1 MGGTCDMFAR
11 VGEGRT
17 RGRMSLDQH
26 VTDASKAAS
35 LDRGRVQAPSHALVS
50 SGVAAVVAAASGMR
64 DCAERLSGELNVPCV
79 DAAHAAS
86 LADELVLWWDGAGLA
101 LRRSELVLRADFS
114 DLASRIKPANLARE
128 LLVRA
133 AKLKDASRLGRAPVV
148 VDATAGLGTDSFL
161 LAAAGWEVHLFE
173 SDPVIAAL
181 LIDACERARQDPH
194 LADIAARMHPVSGD
208 SIAALPALRGTVDV
222 VYLDPM
228 FPERTKSAAVKKKF
242 QLLHLLERPCTN
254 QEELLSAA
262 LAAAPRKVV
271 VKRPIKGPYLAGVT
285 PSHSL
290 KGKAV
295 RFDCIVPL
303 QPHRA

>member
-1 MGGTCDMFAR
+1 MNHNAA
-11 VGEGRT
+11 
-17 RGRMSLDQH
+17 
-26 VTDASKAAS
+26 DASVVVAPERALIQAS
-35 LDRGRVQAPSHALVS
+35 PYASAP
-50 SGVAAVVAAASGMR
+50 SGVASVVTAASSTR
-64 DCAERLSGELNVPCV
+64 DRAEKLACELGVPCV
-79 DAAHAAS
+79 DAADAAP
-86 LADELVLWWDGAGLA
+86 LADELVLWWDDAGLA

-114 DLASRIKPANLARE
+114 DLTKRIKPANLGRE
-128 LLVRA
+128 LIVRA
-133 AKLKDASRLGRAPVV
+133 AKLKDAARLGRAPVV
-148 VDATAGLGTDSFL
+148 ADATAGLGTDSFL

-271 VKRPIKGPYLAGVT
+271 VKRPIKGPHLAGVT
-285 PSHSL
+285 PSHTL

-295 RFDCIVPL
+295 RFDCIVPP

>member
-1 MGGTCDMFAR
+1 MNHNAA
-11 VGEGRT
+11 
-17 RGRMSLDQH
+17 
-26 VTDASKAAS
+26 DASVVVAPERALIQAS
-35 LDRGRVQAPSHALVS
+35 PYASAP
-50 SGVAAVVAAASGMR
+50 SGVAAVVTAASSTR
-64 DCAERLSGELNVPCV
+64 DRAEKLACELGVPCV
-79 DAAHAAS
+79 DAADAAP
-86 LADELVLWWDGAGLA
+86 LADELVLWWDDAGLA
-101 LRRSELVLRADFS
+101 LRRSELMLRADFS
-114 DLASRIKPANLARE
+114 DLTKRIKPANLGRE
-128 LLVRA
+128 LIVRA
-133 AKLKDASRLGRAPVV
+133 AKLKDAAHLGRAPVV
-148 VDATAGLGTDSFL
+148 ADATAGLGTDSFL

-208 SIAALPALRGTVDV
+208 SIVVLPTLRGAVDV

-242 QLLHLLERPCTN
+242 QLLHLLERPCAN

-262 LAAAPRKVV
+262 LAAEPRKVV

-295 RFDCIVPL
+295 RFDCIVPP
-303 QPHRA
+303 QQHRA

>member
-1 MGGTCDMFAR
+1 MNHNAA
-11 VGEGRT
+11 
-17 RGRMSLDQH
+17 
-26 VTDASKAAS
+26 DASVVVAPERALIQAS
-35 LDRGRVQAPSHALVS
+35 PYASAP
-50 SGVAAVVAAASGMR
+50 SGVAAVVTAASSTR
-64 DCAERLSGELNVPCV
+64 DRAEKLAAELGVPCV
-79 DAAHAAS
+79 DAADAAPFT
-86 LADELVLWWDGAGLA
+86 DELVLWWDGAGLA

-114 DLASRIKPANLARE
+114 DLANRIKPANLARE

-242 QLLHLLERPCTN
+242 QLLHLLEHPCAN

-262 LAAAPRKVV
+262 LAAEPRKVV

-295 RFDCIVPL
+295 RFDCIVPP
-303 QPHRA
+303 QQHRA

>member
-1 MGGTCDMFAR
+1 MNHNAA
-11 VGEGRT
+11 
-17 RGRMSLDQH
+17 
-26 VTDASKAAS
+26 DASVVVAPERALIQSSPYAS
-35 LDRGRVQAPSHALVS
+35 VP
-50 SGVAAVVAAASGMR
+50 SGVAAVVTAASSTR
-64 DCAERLSGELNVPCV
+64 DRAEKLACELGVPCV
-79 DAAHAAS
+79 DASDAAPFT
-86 LADELVLWWDGAGLA
+86 DELVLWWDDAGLA
-101 LRRSELVLRADFS
+101 LRRSELMLRADFS
-114 DLASRIKPANLARE
+114 DLTKRIKQANLGRE
-128 LLVRA
+128 LIVRA
-133 AKLKDASRLGRAPVV
+133 AKLKDAARLGRAPVV
-148 VDATAGLGTDSFL
+148 ADATAGLGTDSFL

-208 SIAALPALRGTVDV
+208 SIVVLPTLRGAVDV

-242 QLLHLLERPCTN
+242 QLLHLLEHPCAN

-271 VKRPIKGPYLAGVT
+271 VKRPIKGPHLAGVA
-285 PSHSL
+285 PSHTL

-295 RFDCIVPL
+295 RFDCIVPP

>member
-1 MGGTCDMFAR
+1 MDLRAADALGVVAPEQSFAQ
-11 VGEGRT
+11 E
-17 RGRMSLDQH
+17 SPH
-26 VTDASKAAS
+26 APAS
-35 LDRGRVQAPSHALVS
+35 P
-50 SGVAAVVAAASGMR
+50 GVAAVVAAASSVRG
-64 DCAERLSGELNVPCV
+64 CGEQLAAELGVLCV
-79 DAAHAAS
+79 DAADAAS
-86 LADELVLWWDGAGLA
+86 LADELVLWWDDAGLA
-101 LRRSELVLRADFS
+101 LRRSGLMLRADFS
-114 DLASRIKPANLARE
+114 DLTKRIKPANLGRE
-128 LLVRA
+128 LIVRA
-133 AKLKDASRLGRAPVV
+133 AKLKDAARLGRAPVV

-181 LIDACERARQDPH
+181 LIDARDRARRIPG
-194 LADIAARMHPVSGD
+194 LADIAARMHPISGD
-208 SIAALPALRGTVDV
+208 SVAALPTFRGVVDV

-242 QLLHLLERPCTN
+242 QLLHLLEHPCAN

-262 LAAAPRKVV
+262 LAAEPRKVV

-295 RFDCIVPL
+295 RFDCIVPP
-303 QPHRA
+303 QQHRA

>member
-1 MGGTCDMFAR
+1 M
-11 VGEGRT
+11 
-17 RGRMSLDQH
+17 DQRAA
-26 VTDASKAAS
+26 DALGVVAPERS
-35 LDRGRVQAPSHALVS
+35 RVQGPSHALAS
-50 SGVAAVVAAASGMR
+50 SGVAAVVAAASSMR
-64 DCAERLSGELNVPCV
+64 GCDEQLAAELGVPCV
-79 DAAHAAS
+79 DAADAAP
-86 LADELVLWWDGAGLA
+86 LADELVLWWDDAGLA
-101 LRRSELVLRADFS
+101 LRRSELMLRADFS
-114 DLASRIKPANLARE
+114 DLTKRIKPANLGRE
-128 LLVRA
+128 LIVRA
-133 AKLKDASRLGRAPVV
+133 AKLKDAAHLGRAPVV
-148 VDATAGLGTDSFL
+148 ADATAGLGTDSFL

-242 QLLHLLERPCTN
+242 QLLHLLERPCAN

-262 LAAAPRKVV
+262 LAAEPRKVV
-271 VKRPIKGPYLAGVT
+271 VKRPIKGPHLAGVT
-285 PSHSL
+285 PSHTL

-295 RFDCIVPL
+295 RFDCIVPP